1 MNRVLSI
8 SQILVYYD
16 FPHIFTANDQVGT
29 DYLCMLVSLEEELPL
44 YVATQISKNRLI
56 GFLNGSI
63 DLREIFE
70 SPELKQW
77 FTFYSE
83 NENYFEVEEVTEL
96 PDDYLPDEG
105 FKYKNH
111 EKSDDIIVS
120 ESVEYSN
127 AVVHLAVSDEHDNY

>member
-16 FPHIFTANDQVGT
+16 FPHIITDNDQVGT

-63 DLREIFE
+63 DLRDIFK

-83 NENYFEVEEVTEL
+83 NKNYFEVEELTEL
-96 PDDYLPDEG
+96 PDHYLPDEG

-111 EKSDDIIVS
+111 EKSDDIKCFQVLKMKMNI
-120 ESVEYSN
+120 
-127 AVVHLAVSDEHDNY
+127 LTF